1 MTKGREHRLKNGHHL
16 CIRRQVAKI
25 SGEIVEGISNNYAL
39 LFASSVSEQEKQRRK
54 IEDFYKTR
62 SKLAH
67 GEISTIRK
75 DACLE
80 VIYCARES
88 LTAFITDDVLSNLK
102 SMVDLKQYLKQINTP
117 KKESKPLE

>member
-1 MTKGREHRLKNGHHL
+1 MYPPS
-16 CIRRQVAKI
+16 
-25 SGEIVEGISNNYAL
+25 SGEDQRRDCGGDYAL